1 MILGVVFDAAVGFIV
16 GLPLLYMIGRNVPS
30 YSSAPDVAM
39 SVSEHMETGKQLHSS
54 FQPRYLGISLRKDL
68 FETKGLGPAPPC
80 PDDYLT
86 FDEVGLYTQSRDEVV
101 E

>member
-1 MILGVVFDAAVGFIV
+1 VREDKKVIFMSPIASEFPSCILRGMILGVVFDAAVGFIV

-54 FQPRYLGISLRKDL
+54 FQPRYL
-68 FETKGLGPAPPC
+68 
-80 PDDYLT
+80 
-86 FDEVGLYTQSRDEVV
+86 
-101 E
+101 